1 MLNDIKNKLG
11 DKNKKDVFDKLKNGN
26 DISKVGDKLKNLL
39 DNKMK
44 KKCKDVKIVDKED
57 KLENLINDH
66 NDKFNE
72 GAKQDFIDKLKDIYR
87 KKDMKDAFKKWKDVN
102 DVLKNRNKIF
112 DKLIRH
118 KLNELRKKEDVGKN
132 ILMITNGMNDV
143 MILNYC
149 LIKKKKIKF
158 SYKDSQIFISS
169 QNDINISTQPPRMS
183 PIPRRNKFFRYSKGI
198 K

>member
-11 DKNKKDVFDKLKNGN
+11 DKNKKDVFDKLKNG
-26 DISKVGDKLKNLL
+26 ISKVGDKLKNLL

-44 KKCKDVKIVDKED
+44 KKCKDLKIVDRED

-72 GAKQDFIDKLKDIYR
+72 DAKQDFIDKLKDIYR
-87 KKDMKDAFKKWKDVN
+87 KKDMKDALKKWKDVN
-102 DVLKNRNKIF
+102 DDQKNRNKIF

-183 PIPRRNKFFRYSKGI
+183 PIPSRNKIFPYSKGI